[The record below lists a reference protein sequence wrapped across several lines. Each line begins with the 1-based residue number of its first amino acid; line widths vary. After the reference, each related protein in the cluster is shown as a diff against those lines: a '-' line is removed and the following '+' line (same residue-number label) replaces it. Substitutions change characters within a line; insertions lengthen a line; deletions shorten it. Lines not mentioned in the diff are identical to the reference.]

1 MKIILRVIVDRD
13 QERGE
18 ASEGDVTK
26 ETKETKETKVVMSF
40 GDGTGK

>member
-26 ETKETKETKVVMSF
+26 ETKVVMSF